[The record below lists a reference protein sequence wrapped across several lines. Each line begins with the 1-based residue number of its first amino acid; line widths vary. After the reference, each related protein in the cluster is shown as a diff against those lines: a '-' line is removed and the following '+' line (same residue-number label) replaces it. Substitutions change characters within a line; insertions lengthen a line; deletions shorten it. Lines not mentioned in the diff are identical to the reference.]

1 MKKEISFKNTLNNN
15 NNENS
20 SESENSNKED
30 YKQIKNEIKNK
41 KKKEKNIGKILK
53 SIIHKSYKIKDN
65 NVILSKAQEPFKK
78 LEKEREEKK
87 ILKEKRELHRIQK
100 MLGYST
106 YDKWDKLKEKKLLKI
121 TTRGVVKLFNSIF
134 EFRKKEKEEKIEEE
148 KKIEKKGNNFLMLH
162 NLDPN
167 FKSKFYEE
175 DKNNNIDNNDNNNKN
190 QKNKKI
196 KKINYEEESNS
207 KDE

>member
-1 MKKEISFKNTLNNN
+1 
-15 NNENS
+15 
-20 SESENSNKED
+20 
-30 YKQIKNEIKNK
+30 
-41 KKKEKNIGKILK
+41 
-53 SIIHKSYKIKDN
+53 
-65 NVILSKAQEPFKK
+65 
-78 LEKEREEKK
+78 
-87 ILKEKRELHRIQK
+87 
-100 MLGYST
+100 
-106 YDKWDKLKEKKLLKI
+106 
-121 TTRGVVKLFNSIF
+121 
-134 EFRKKEKEEKIEEE
+134 
-148 KKIEKKGNNFLMLH
+148 MLH